1 MAKLG
6 LRIED
11 LNCRILKNISMSLNK
26 GEIGVVL
33 GANGAGKT
41 TLLNTISGI
50 YKSESGKIFVNGKNI
65 TNLPPEERN
74 ISYIFQNL
82 ALFPHLTVFENI
94 AFPLKVKKEKNINEI
109 VEKFLRK
116 LDIENIKDKYPLK
129 ISGGEKQRVAIARA
143 LVTNPSLLL
152 MDEPFSS
159 LDFEMR
165 RFIRHEFMRIIKS
178 FSITTLFV
186 THDPHEAEEVGD
198 KIFRI
203 KNGKIKEE
211 NMRIKNRILITSLKR
226 ISENIVLVDV
236 GGFSLV
242 APAPEKNSD
251 SYYIEFGAED
261 IYISCN
267 KPSIPTLNTISA
279 NIVSYKDIDGRKIIT
294 LDVHGKK
301 VVADVPAYT
310 WEEIEGTSLFITI
323 KYRDIN
329 LKEAKN
335 GL

>member
-1 MAKLG
+1 MAELG

-11 LNCRILKNISMSLNK
+11 LSCRILKNISMSLNK

-50 YKSESGKIFVNGKNI
+50 YKSESGKIFLNGKNI
-65 TNLPPEERN
+65 TKLPPEERN

-94 AFPLKVKKEKNINEI
+94 AFPLKVKKEKNINET

-116 LDIENIKDKYPLK
+116 LDIENIRYKYPLK

-186 THDPHEAEEVGD
+186 THDPYEAEEVGD

-203 KNGKIKEE
+203 ENRKIKDE
-211 NMRIKNRILITSLKR
+211 NMKIKNRILVTSLKR

-261 IYISCN
+261 IHISCN
-267 KPSIPTLNTISA
+267 KPSAPTLNTVSA
-279 NIVSYKDIDGRKIIT
+279 NVVSYKDIDRRKIIT
-294 LDVHGKK
+294 LDVRGKK
-301 VVADVPAYT
+301 VVADVPSYI
-310 WEEIEGTSLFITI
+310 WDEIEGANLFITI

-335 GL
+335 DL

>member
-1 MAKLG
+1 MAELG

-11 LNCRILKNISMSLNK
+11 LSCRILKNISMSLNK

-50 YKSESGKIFVNGKNI
+50 YKSESGKIFLNGKNI

-94 AFPLKVKKEKNINEI
+94 AFPLKVKKEKNINET

-116 LDIENIKDKYPLK
+116 LDIENIRYKYPLK

-186 THDPHEAEEVGD
+186 THDPYEAEEVGD

-203 KNGKIKEE
+203 ENGKIKDE
-211 NMRIKNRILITSLKR
+211 NMKIKNRILVTSLKR

-261 IYISCN
+261 IHISRN
-267 KPSIPTLNTISA
+267 KPSTPTLNTVSA
-279 NIVSYKDIDGRKIIT
+279 NVVSYKDIGRRKIIT
-294 LDVHGKK
+294 LDVRGKK
-301 VVADVPAYT
+301 VVADVPSYI
-310 WEEIEGTSLFITI
+310 WDEIEGANLFITI

-335 GL
+335 DL

>member
-1 MAKLG
+1 MAELG

-11 LNCRILKNISMSLNK
+11 LSCRILKNISMSLNK

-33 GANGAGKT
+33 GPNGAGKT

-50 YKSESGKIFVNGKNI
+50 YESESGKIFLNGENI

-94 AFPLKVKKEKNINEI
+94 AFPLKVKKEKNINET

-116 LDIENIKDKYPLK
+116 LDIENIKYKYPLK

-143 LVTNPSLLL
+143 LVTSPSLLL

-186 THDPHEAEEVGD
+186 THDPYEAEEVGD

-203 KNGKIKEE
+203 ENGKIKDE
-211 NMRIKNRILITSLKR
+211 NLKIKNRILVTSLKR
-226 ISENIVLVDV
+226 ISENTVLVDV

-261 IYISCN
+261 IHISCN
-267 KPSIPTLNTISA
+267 KPPTPTLNTVSA
-279 NIVSYKDIDGRKIIT
+279 NVISYKDIDRRKIIT
-294 LDVHGKK
+294 LDVRGKK
-301 VVADVPAYT
+301 VVADVPTYI
-310 WEEIEGTSLFITI
+310 WDEIEGTRLFITI
-323 KYRDIN
+323 KYRDIY

-335 GL
+335 DL

>member
-1 MAKLG
+1 MAELG

-11 LNCRILKNISMSLNK
+11 LSCRILKNISMSLNK

-50 YKSESGKIFVNGKNI
+50 YKSESGKIFLNGKNI

-94 AFPLKVKKEKNINEI
+94 AFPLKVKKEKNINET

-116 LDIENIKDKYPLK
+116 LDIENIRYKYPLK

-186 THDPHEAEEVGD
+186 THDPYEAEEVGD

-203 KNGKIKEE
+203 ENGKIKDE
-211 NMRIKNRILITSLKR
+211 NMKIKNRILVTSLKR

-261 IYISCN
+261 IHISCN
-267 KPSIPTLNTISA
+267 KPSTPTLNTVSA
-279 NIVSYKDIDGRKIIT
+279 NVVSYKDIDRRKIIT
-294 LDVHGKK
+294 LDVRGKK
-301 VVADVPAYT
+301 VVADVPAYI
-310 WEEIEGTSLFITI
+310 WDEIEGANLFITI

-335 GL
+335 DL